1 MLRYT
6 MLRYDMLCCL
16 NTSVISCL
24 ECINLYCNICFMFTQ
39 KLTEEFKHNRF
50 HQFQIENKK
59 KLNEF
64 INKKLA
70 PDTAARN
77 PGTTSV
83 DAPHKVLTAHPPSP
97 DVLRS
102 SHVSTRFRRRQEEKD
117 MLKQSNKPLY
127 DYDPNDSDDDD
138 DLFEKEQSSLAER
151 TGAVLENNNHED
163 NNISHLPEGVLSR
176 RRRQSQSLSSR
187 QVSIQLRRMS
197 SKRIPLQGFRVLREN
212 SQTGVRSTVLQMF
225 QNRKISQGGGVNSLV
240 GDNLNDQNDEI
251 VYHSPK
257 TKFIKPNG
265 PISMDKP
272 WRQSALSK
280 VGAKMKPA
288 GMAVLMV
295 NDLNRGT
302 KSNERKE
309 SRRGILLVSEVRQ
322 ENKTNSMNEAN

>member
-1 MLRYT
+1 
-6 MLRYDMLCCL
+6 
-16 NTSVISCL
+16 
-24 ECINLYCNICFMFTQ
+24 
-39 KLTEEFKHNRF
+39 
-50 HQFQIENKK
+50 
-59 KLNEF
+59 
-64 INKKLA
+64 
-70 PDTAARN
+70 
-77 PGTTSV
+77 
-83 DAPHKVLTAHPPSP
+83 
-97 DVLRS
+97 
-102 SHVSTRFRRRQEEKD
+102 VSTRFRRRQEEKE

-138 DLFEKEQSSLAER
+138 DLFEKEQSSLER
-151 TGAVLENNNHED
+151 TGAVLDNNNHED
-163 NNISHLPEGVLSR
+163 NNISHLPEDVLSR

-197 SKRIPLQGFRVLREN
+197 SKRMPLQGFRVLREN
-212 SQTGVRSTVLQMF
+212 MQTGVRPTVLQMF

-240 GDNLNDQNDEI
+240 ENNLNDQNDEI

-265 PISMDKP
+265 PISMDKS

-302 KSNERKE
+302 KSNERKK
-309 SRRGILLVSEVRQ
+309 SRRGMLLVSEVRQ
-322 ENKTNSMNEAN
+322 ENKANTMNEAKLGLESR